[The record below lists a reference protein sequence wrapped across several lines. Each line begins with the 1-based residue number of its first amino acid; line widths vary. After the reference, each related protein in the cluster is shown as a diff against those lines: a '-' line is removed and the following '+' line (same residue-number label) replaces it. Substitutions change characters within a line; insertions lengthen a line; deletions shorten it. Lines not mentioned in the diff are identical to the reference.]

1 MGCFF
6 CYIYCMKR
14 NTLLLLLVVFIC
26 PLVYGEQTNLGSLN
40 LETAKQLNDI
50 NLKVNKL
57 IIENDSLKSV
67 VNSIKIED
75 YKSLDVISKVHNFYD
90 SSWNKLI
97 WFVSII
103 GGVFAF
109 VWPYYLSA
117 QQKKELQLN
126 KDDFKNYVDNKVI
139 ESEIVVKRSNK
150 TEINNSLV
158 EFEKEMNKSFASIKT
173 DQSIDIS
180 KLYAMTYFLQATRF
194 YKDGKFLHA
203 LKSYSSSLKY
213 QIASKSNKQIAKT
226 LHNITNSIGQVE
238 NNSIPI
244 ETINKIHLLSKMIL
258 DIYEDEYALEI
269 ENIRSQI
276 NKP

>member
-1 MGCFF
+1 
-6 CYIYCMKR
+6 MKR